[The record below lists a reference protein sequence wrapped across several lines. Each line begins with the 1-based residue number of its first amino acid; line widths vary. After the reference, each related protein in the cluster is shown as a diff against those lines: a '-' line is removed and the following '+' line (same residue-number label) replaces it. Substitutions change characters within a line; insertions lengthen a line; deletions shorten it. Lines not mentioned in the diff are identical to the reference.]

1 MSVRAALRRLFSRKT
16 IGKDAVSGLVL
27 GIEAVPDGLAAG
39 LLAGLNPLARTP
51 LATPPARVR
60 RGRRSALAV
69 QSAM

>member
-39 LLAGLNPLARTP
+39 LLAGINPLAG
-51 LATPPARVR
+51 LYASGALGWGDATD
-60 RGRRSALAV
+60 ALWRWG
-69 QSAM
+69 MKR